1 MYQPLFTSWHNDTE
15 TIMKWSPLYLAALT
29 PFAFFSSGVLF
40 GHAVVLV
47 VTLGIFFGTLSLG
60 RAPAPAAI
68 QAPRPDRTLSS

>member
-1 MYQPLFTSWHNDTE
+1 VFQPLFPSWHNDTE

-60 RAPAPAAI
+60 RTTSAVE
-68 QAPRPDRTLSS
+68 APRPDRTLSS

>member
-1 MYQPLFTSWHNDTE
+1 
-15 TIMKWSPLYLAALT
+15 MKWSPLYLAALT

-60 RAPAPAAI
+60 RTPSPA
-68 QAPRPDRTLSS
+68 QAPSPDRTLSS